1 MSVASGAWARRSAPV
16 ILRTV
21 PSNISSAKRI
31 SDNQNA
37 QFSNESIASSAT
49 PSRFVFRPGGR
60 SSVSGL
66 VATVFGG
73 SGFIAP
79 YIVNRLGRT
88 GSQVIAPY
96 RCDGMNL
103 RKLKQMGDLGQ
114 IVMVPYSM
122 SDEKSIER
130 AVSRSSVVI
139 NTIGKWA
146 ETRAYTYEDTHV
158 KCTYRLAKVAAEAGV
173 RRFIHISSVAV
184 DKNHK
189 SSWLRTKAEGEEIV
203 RSFFPDA
210 TIIRLCPVYG
220 DEDLTL
226 NRIASVLNAFPIFPL
241 INDGQWKVQPV
252 FVNDVANAV
261 LACVLDNDTAGKTFE
276 IGGDK
281 AVSFKQLVKMVAEII
296 FREPNFVNWNVALAR
311 AYLRLR
317 NRYDRTP
324 TFPTDLLDQMSSDFV
339 VSPSTAARRV
349 YTLADLDLKPSPLDL
364 TMRAYLVRFRQHRDS
379 ASSPPRIQSMDR

>member
-1 MSVASGAWARRSAPV
+1 VLPAS
-16 ILRTV
+16 
-21 PSNISSAKRI
+21 SSFPTRCI

-37 QFSNESIASSAT
+37 QFSNESISSSAT

-96 RCDGMNL
+96 RCDGMSL

-122 SDEKSIER
+122 SDEKSLER
-130 AVSRSSVVI
+130 VVSRSSVVI

-158 KCTYRLAKVAAEAGV
+158 KCVYRIAKAAAEAGV

-184 DKNHK
+184 DRNHK
-189 SSWLRTKAEGEEIV
+189 STWLRTKAEGEDIV

-210 TIIRLCPVYG
+210 TIVRLCPVFG

-226 NRIASVLNAFPIFPL
+226 NRIASILNALPIFPL
-241 INDGQWKVQPV
+241 INQGEWKVQPV

-281 AVSFKQLVKMVAEII
+281 VVTFRQLVKMVAHIVL
-296 FREPNFVNWNVALAR
+296 REPNFVNWNVDVAR
-311 AYLRLR
+311 AYLRFR
-317 NRYDRTP
+317 NRLDRTP
-324 TFPTDLLDQMSSDFV
+324 TFPTDLLDQMASDFV
-339 VSPSTAARRV
+339 VSPSTPARRV
-349 YTLADLDLKPSPLDL
+349 YTLADLDLKPSPLET
-364 TMRAYLVRFRQHRDS
+364 TMPGYLVRFRQHRD
-379 ASSPPRIQSMDR
+379 ALAAPPRITHMDR